1 MIHCGKVLELMQKNK
16 LFLENELQV
25 IYNQANRNDVSKK
38 TRK

>member
-1 MIHCGKVLELMQKNK
+1 MQKNK